1 MSRTHPPS
9 LVTLT
14 ARTLESEGLVP
25 RGARVLVAVSGGPDS
40 MALLHVL
47 SGLRAKRG
55 FTLAA
60 HGVDH
65 GLRAAAAAE
74 LDVAADFARALD
86 VPFTRSALHVPPGS
100 NLQARARAARYDAL
114 EAAMRATGAACIATA
129 HHATDRAETVLLRLL
144 RGAGPAGLAVL
155 PPRAGDRIRPFIRA
169 ELAAIRAHVERHRI
183 PFADDPSNADPRFAR
198 TRVRHEVLPLLRAL
212 SPSIDAHLCALADQ
226 LLAYHA
232 TTPRETSAEAPDST
246 APGATPGEG
255 RTRPLARG
263 TRGALLEL
271 SRLASE
277 KRRVLLPGGLVATY
291 DRTQLHV
298 VVQRGSKRP
307 PATRRSGAASDAE
320 RAPRATRSDE
330 ARPPRLETER
340 FETDD

>member
-14 ARTLESEGLVP
+14 ARTLESGRLV
-25 RGARVLVAVSGGPDS
+25 ARDAVVLVAVSGGPDS

-47 SGLRAKRG
+47 AGLRSGPRSRHG

-114 EAAMRATGAACIATA
+114 EAAMRSTGAARIATA

-169 ELAAIRAHVERHRI
+169 ESAAIRAHVDRHRI

-212 SPSIDAHLCALADQ
+212 SPAIDAHLCALADQ

-232 TTPRETSAEAPDST
+232 TSPCETDADAPDPT
-246 APGATPGEG
+246 APGAADGDG
-255 RTRPLARG
+255 QTRALARG

-291 DRTQLHV
+291 DRTQLQV

-307 PATRRSGAASDAE
+307 PASPRSDAN
-320 RAPRATRSDE
+320 ADAATQSAA
-330 ARPPRLETER
+330 ARPER
-340 FETDD
+340 FEPDD